1 MGIINNFFHILQII
15 MKIIVCKID
24 KKYKLSNSI
33 NLSFYMPTNSNFN
46 FTNNS
51 VVTLELPF
59 SEHVE
64 ELRQR
69 IFLIV
74 GVILLF
80 TFFSF
85 VEVKSPVKFLELPIN
100 NVKFF
105 QLSPGEYFISTVKIS
120 FYTGLLFSS
129 PVAIGQLILFLLPG
143 LTKKETKIILPL
155 LISSLVLFGLGLT
168 FSYYT
173 LVPAAL
179 NFFLNYSEEVIEPF
193 WSFDQYFEFILVLF
207 YSTGLAFQIPIIQI
221 LVGLLNIVS
230 AKQMLSAWRYVILLS
245 TVLGAILTPSTDPLT
260 QLLLSLAILLLY
272 FSGLGILF
280 LIKN

>member
-1 MGIINNFFHILQII
+1 MT
-15 MKIIVCKID
+15 
-24 KKYKLSNSI
+24 
-33 NLSFYMPTNSNFN
+33 TNSNFN

-51 VVTLELPF
+51 IITLELPF
-59 SEHVE
+59 SEHIE

-69 IFLIV
+69 IFLVFGI
-74 GVILLF
+74 ILLLTGF
-80 TFFSF
+80 AFI
-85 VEVKSPVKFLELPIN
+85 EVKSLVKILELPIN

-105 QLSPGEYFISTVKIS
+105 QVAPGEYFISTIKIS

-129 PVAIGQLILFLLPG
+129 PFIIGQLILFLLPG
-143 LTKKETKIILPL
+143 LTKKETRIILPL
-155 LISSLVLFGLGLT
+155 LLSSLILFGLGLA

-173 LVPAAL
+173 LIPAAL
-179 NFFLNYSEEVIEPF
+179 NFFLNYSEEVLEPF

-207 YSTGLAFQIPIIQI
+207 YSTGLAFQIPILQI
-221 LVGLLNIVS
+221 LLGLLNIVS
-230 AKQMLSAWRYVILLS
+230 PKQMLNAWRYVILVS

-260 QLLLSLAILLLY
+260 QLLLSVAILLLY

>member
-1 MGIINNFFHILQII
+1 MT
-15 MKIIVCKID
+15 
-24 KKYKLSNSI
+24 
-33 NLSFYMPTNSNFN
+33 TNSNFN
-46 FTNNS
+46 FTTNS
-51 VVTLELPF
+51 ILTLELPF
-59 SEHVE
+59 SEHLE

-69 IFLIV
+69 IFLV
-74 GVILLF
+74 FGTILLL
-80 TFFSF
+80 TCFSF
-85 VEVKSPVKFLELPIN
+85 IEVKSLVKILELPIN

-105 QLSPGEYFISTVKIS
+105 QVAPGEYFISTIKIS
-120 FYTGLLFSS
+120 FYTGVLFSS
-129 PVAIGQLILFLLPG
+129 PFIISQLILFLLPG

-155 LISSLVLFGLGLT
+155 LISSLILFGFGLA

-173 LVPAAL
+173 LIPAAL
-179 NFFLNYSEEVIEPF
+179 NFFLNYSEEVLEPF

-207 YSTGLAFQIPIIQI
+207 YSTGLAFQIPILQI
-221 LVGLLNIVS
+221 LLGLLNIIS
-230 AKQMLSAWRYVILLS
+230 PKQMLDAWRYVILLS

>member
-1 MGIINNFFHILQII
+1 
-15 MKIIVCKID
+15 
-24 KKYKLSNSI
+24 
-33 NLSFYMPTNSNFN
+33 MPTNSNFN

-69 IFLIV
+69 LFLIV

-80 TFFSF
+80 TCFAF
-85 VEVKSPVKFLELPIN
+85 VEVKSLVKILELPVN

-155 LISSLVLFGLGLT
+155 LISSLVLFGLGLA

-179 NFFLNYSEEVIEPF
+179 NFFLNYSEEVLEPF
-193 WSFDQYFEFILVLF
+193 WSFDQYFYFIAILIF
-207 YSTGLAFQIPIIQI
+207 TTGLAFQVPVVQI
-221 LVGLLNIVS
+221 VLGLLGIVS
-230 AKQMLSAWRYVILLS
+230 GEKMLSLWKYVVVLS
-245 TVLGAILTPSTDPLT
+245 TILAAIITPSTDPIT
-260 QLLLSLAILLLY
+260 QLLLTGALLTLY
-272 FSGLGILF
+272 FSGSGIVL
-280 LIKN
+280 LLNK

>member
-1 MGIINNFFHILQII
+1 MG
-15 MKIIVCKID
+15 
-24 KKYKLSNSI
+24 
-33 NLSFYMPTNSNFN
+33 
-46 FTNNS
+46 

-85 VEVKSPVKFLELPIN
+85 VEVKSLVKFLELPVN

-120 FYTGLLFSS
+120 FYTGLLFGS
-129 PVAIGQLILFLLPG
+129 PFIIGQLILFLLPG

-155 LISSLVLFGLGLT
+155 LLSSLCLFGLGLI
-168 FSYYT
+168 FSYYI
-173 LVPAAL
+173 LIPAAL
-179 NFFLNYSEEVIEPF
+179 NFFLNYSNEVIEPF
-193 WSFDQYFEFILVLF
+193 WSFDEYFEFILVLF
-207 YSTGLAFQIPIIQI
+207 YSTGLAFHF
-221 LVGLLNIVS
+221 
-230 AKQMLSAWRYVILLS
+230 LSFKFYWAY
-245 TVLGAILTPSTDPLT
+245 
-260 QLLLSLAILLLY
+260 
-272 FSGLGILF
+272 
-280 LIKN
+280 

>member
-1 MGIINNFFHILQII
+1 MT
-15 MKIIVCKID
+15 
-24 KKYKLSNSI
+24 
-33 NLSFYMPTNSNFN
+33 TNSNFN
-46 FTNNS
+46 FITNTT
-51 VVTLELPF
+51 VILELPF
-59 SEHVE
+59 AEHIE

-69 IFLIV
+69 LF
-74 GVILLF
+74 LLF
-80 TFFSF
+80 WVIIILTCTAFI
-85 VEVKSPVKFLELPIN
+85 EVKDLVKILELPIQ

-105 QLSPGEYFISTVKIS
+105 QISPGEYFISTIKIS

-129 PVAIGQLILFLLPG
+129 PFVIGQLILFLLPG

-155 LISSLVLFGLGLT
+155 LLSSLVLFGLGLT
-168 FSYYT
+168 FSYYV
-173 LVPAAL
+173 LIPAAL
-179 NFFLNYSEEVIEPF
+179 NFFLNYSEEVIEPL

-207 YSTGLAFQIPIIQI
+207 YSTGLAFQIPILQI

-230 AKQMLSAWRYVILLS
+230 TKQMLGAWRYIILMS
-245 TVLGAILTPSTDPLT
+245 TILGAILTPSTDPLT

>member
-1 MGIINNFFHILQII
+1 MT
-15 MKIIVCKID
+15 
-24 KKYKLSNSI
+24 
-33 NLSFYMPTNSNFN
+33 TNSNFN

-51 VVTLELPF
+51 IVTLELPF
-59 SEHVE
+59 SEHIE

-69 IFLIV
+69 IFLVFGI
-74 GVILLF
+74 ILLL
-80 TFFSF
+80 TSF
-85 VEVKSPVKFLELPIN
+85 AFIEVKSLVKILELPVN

-105 QLSPGEYFISTVKIS
+105 QVAPGEYFISTIKIS

-129 PVAIGQLILFLLPG
+129 PFIIGQLILFLLPG

-155 LISSLVLFGLGLT
+155 LLSSLILFGLGLA

-173 LVPAAL
+173 LIPAAL
-179 NFFLNYSEEVIEPF
+179 NFFLDYSEEVLEPF

-207 YSTGLAFQIPIIQI
+207 YSTGLAFQIPILQI
-221 LVGLLNIVS
+221 LLGLLNIVS
-230 AKQMLSAWRYVILLS
+230 PKQMLNAWRYVILIS

-260 QLLLSLAILLLY
+260 QLLLSVAILLLY

>member
-1 MGIINNFFHILQII
+1 MTN
-15 MKIIVCKID
+15 
-24 KKYKLSNSI
+24 
-33 NLSFYMPTNSNFN
+33 NSNFN
-46 FTNNS
+46 FITDAT
-51 VVTLELPF
+51 VILELPF
-59 SEHVE
+59 SEHME

-69 IFLIV
+69 IFLLFW
-74 GVILLF
+74 VIMVL
-80 TFFSF
+80 TCISF
-85 VEVKSPVKFLELPIN
+85 IEVKYLVKILELPVQ

-105 QLSPGEYFISTVKIS
+105 QISPGEYFISTIKIS

-129 PVAIGQLILFLLPG
+129 PFVVGQLILFLLPG

-155 LISSLVLFGLGLT
+155 LLSSLVLFGLGLA

-173 LVPAAL
+173 LIPAAL
-179 NFFLNYSEEVIEPF
+179 NFFLNYSEEVIEPL
-193 WSFDQYFEFILVLF
+193 WSFDQYFEFLLVLF

-230 AKQMLSAWRYVILLS
+230 PSQMLSAWRYIILIS
-245 TVLGAILTPSTDPLT
+245 TILGAILTPSTDPLT

-280 LIKN
+280 LLKN

>member
-1 MGIINNFFHILQII
+1 MT
-15 MKIIVCKID
+15 
-24 KKYKLSNSI
+24 
-33 NLSFYMPTNSNFN
+33 TNSNFN
-46 FTNNS
+46 FINNTT
-51 VVTLELPF
+51 VTLELPF
-59 SEHVE
+59 SEHIE

-69 IFLIV
+69 IFLVFWI
-74 GVILLF
+74 ILLLTCVAF
-80 TFFSF
+80 I
-85 VEVKSPVKFLELPIN
+85 EVKDLVKILELPIQ

-105 QLSPGEYFISTVKIS
+105 QISPGEYFISTIKIS

-129 PVAIGQLILFLLPG
+129 PFVIGQLILFLLPG

-155 LISSLVLFGLGLT
+155 LLSSLILFGLGLA

-173 LVPAAL
+173 LIPAAL

-221 LVGLLNIVS
+221 LVGLLNIIS
-230 AKQMLSAWRYVILLS
+230 AQQMLNAWRYVILIS
-245 TVLGAILTPSTDPLT
+245 TILGAILTPSTDPLT
-260 QLLLSLAILLLY
+260 QLLLSVAILLLY
-272 FSGLGILF
+272 FSGLAILF

>member
-1 MGIINNFFHILQII
+1 MT
-15 MKIIVCKID
+15 
-24 KKYKLSNSI
+24 
-33 NLSFYMPTNSNFN
+33 TNSNFN
-46 FTNNS
+46 FTNNAII
-51 VVTLELPF
+51 TLELPF
-59 SEHVE
+59 SEHID

-69 IFLIV
+69 IFLVCGI
-74 GVILLF
+74 ILLL
-80 TFFSF
+80 TCFSF
-85 VEVKSPVKFLELPIN
+85 IEVKSLVKILELPIS

-129 PVAIGQLILFLLPG
+129 PFMIAQLILFLLPG

-155 LISSLVLFGLGLT
+155 LISSLILFGLGLA

-173 LVPAAL
+173 LIPAAL
-179 NFFLNYSEEVIEPF
+179 NFFLNYSEEVLEPF

-207 YSTGLAFQIPIIQI
+207 YSTGLAFQIPILQI
-221 LVGLLNIVS
+221 LIGLLNIVS
-230 AKQMLSAWRYVILLS
+230 PKQMLGAWRYVILLS
-245 TVLGAILTPSTDPLT
+245 TILGAILTPSTDPLT
-260 QLLLSLAILLLY
+260 QSLLSIAILLLY